1 MMTDIEIAQS
11 TPLCPIAEI
20 AAKAGIPATA
30 AEPYGS
36 NKAKITEDF
45 LRQREGKPQ
54 GKLILVTAVNPTPA
68 GEGKTTTSIGLAQ
81 ALCRLGKNA
90 IVTLREPSLGPV
102 FGLKGGA
109 AGGGYSQ
116 VLPME
121 EINLHFTGD
130 IHAVTAANNLLSALI
145 DNHIHQGNALRLD
158 PERIVFRRCMDMND
172 RSLRKIEIGL
182 GGKAN
187 GTPRFDG
194 FQISV
199 ASEVM
204 AILCLAKDLKDL
216 RERLGRILV
225 GYTVEGKPVFA
236 HDLQAEGAMAALL
249 REALRPNL
257 VQTLEHTPCLMHGG
271 PFANI
276 AHGCNSVV
284 ATKTAMALSDYT
296 VTEAGFGADL
306 GAEKFLDIK
315 CRMNGLW
322 PNVIV
327 LVATLRAL
335 KHHGGV
341 EKGHYSEPNAEA
353 LRQGLA
359 NLESH
364 ISNIRHVWQTPVVVA
379 LNRFSGDS
387 EEELQLVRERLV
399 EQNVPCAP
407 CDGWAHGGSGT
418 MELAELVCRTADENP
433 CPKPSFTYPDELPLR
448 EKIEAVARRIYHAG
462 SVNFSAEALKGLAAL
477 EKEGYGSCPVC
488 IAKTQYSMSDDPAKL
503 GAPEGYELTI
513 RSVRLSAG
521 AGFVVAFAGSIIAMP
536 GLPKAPA
543 ALKIDV
549 DDNGQIVGLF

>member
-1 MMTDIEIAQS
+1 M
-11 TPLCPIAEI
+11 
-20 AAKAGIPATA
+20 
-30 AEPYGS
+30 
-36 NKAKITEDF
+36 
-45 LRQREGKPQ
+45 
-54 GKLILVTAVNPTPA
+54 AV
-68 GEGKTTTSIGLAQ
+68 
-81 ALCRLGKNA
+81 
-90 IVTLREPSLGPV
+90 
-102 FGLKGGA
+102 F
-109 AGGGYSQ
+109 
-116 VLPME
+116 
-121 EINLHFTGD
+121 
-130 IHAVTAANNLLSALI
+130 
-145 DNHIHQGNALRLD
+145 
-158 PERIVFRRCMDMND
+158 
-172 RSLRKIEIGL
+172 
-182 GGKAN
+182 
-187 GTPRFDG
+187 
-194 FQISV
+194 
-199 ASEVM
+199 
-204 AILCLAKDLKDL
+204 CLAADLKDL
-216 RERLGRILV
+216 KRRLGRIVVAHTFGGEPVTAAQV
-225 GYTVEGKPVFA
+225 GA
-236 HDLQAEGAMAALL
+236 AGAMTALL
-249 REALRPNL
+249 RDALCPNL
-257 VQTLEHTPCLMHGG
+257 VQTMEHTPCLMHGG

-448 EKIEAVARRIYHAG
+448 KKIEAVARRIYHAG
-462 SVNFSAEALKGLAAL
+462 SVNFSAEALKGLAVL

>member
-1 MMTDIEIAQS
+1 M
-11 TPLCPIAEI
+11 
-20 AAKAGIPATA
+20 
-30 AEPYGS
+30 
-36 NKAKITEDF
+36 
-45 LRQREGKPQ
+45 
-54 GKLILVTAVNPTPA
+54 
-68 GEGKTTTSIGLAQ
+68 
-81 ALCRLGKNA
+81 
-90 IVTLREPSLGPV
+90 
-102 FGLKGGA
+102 
-109 AGGGYSQ
+109 
-116 VLPME
+116 
-121 EINLHFTGD
+121 
-130 IHAVTAANNLLSALI
+130 
-145 DNHIHQGNALRLD
+145 
-158 PERIVFRRCMDMND
+158 
-172 RSLRKIEIGL
+172 
-182 GGKAN
+182 
-187 GTPRFDG
+187 
-194 FQISV
+194 
-199 ASEVM
+199 
-204 AILCLAKDLKDL
+204 
-216 RERLGRILV
+216 
-225 GYTVEGKPVFA
+225 
-236 HDLQAEGAMAALL
+236 
-249 REALRPNL
+249 
-257 VQTLEHTPCLMHGG
+257 EHTPCLMHGG

-462 SVNFSAEALKGLAAL
+462 SVNFSAEAMKGLAAL